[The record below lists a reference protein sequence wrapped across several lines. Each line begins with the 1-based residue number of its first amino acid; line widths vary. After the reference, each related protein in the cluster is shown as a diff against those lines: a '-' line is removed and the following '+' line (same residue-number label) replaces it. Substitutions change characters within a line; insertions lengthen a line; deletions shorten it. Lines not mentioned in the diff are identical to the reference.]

1 MLSGFGGCRHWATGK
16 TAGWILALAVLGWG
30 SAHAGEI
37 PAKTQTASF
46 TPPILDSAKQG
57 DQGPEWALPSIL
69 SETEST
75 RYRRLFALQE
85 AGNWAEADRLIHQI
99 KDPVLLG
106 HVLAQRYLHGSYR
119 SKYKELKEWLADYAD
134 LPDAAAIYKLALT
147 RKPANTAAPK
157 APTRVAPPEYDGDD
171 DSGLSKTPAEPTK
184 RLSDAERRKA
194 GVLQQRF
201 RSALKKGG
209 AAAGKI
215 VLLEDDAKKLL
226 SPVEYDRARAAL
238 GQSYFNEGQDEAALE
253 WAGGAVK
260 RSGIW
265 LPDAYWTAGLA
276 AWRLQ
281 RLGVAAQHF
290 EKVATAKGVSPW
302 MASAGAFWAA
312 RTHLRNRQPHKYN
325 EWLGKAATYQRTFYG
340 LLAVR
345 LLGQEPNF
353 RWISPALEGAARAE
367 LEKPG
372 RGRRSLALLQVGET
386 GRAERELRS
395 LATGADVTLA
405 RGILAVAAET
415 GMAGLAMKI
424 NSALYP
430 NGGGYDGA
438 AYPIMDWEPADGFRV
453 DRALILAFIRQES
466 AFNPYAK
473 SWAGAHGLM
482 QLMPR
487 TASFVARDMRLSSAK
502 QKVLFEPEVNLTLG
516 QRYIEMLRDDGK
528 IDGGLFQIVAAWNGG
543 PGNLQKWQRKVDH
556 MDDPLFFIESL
567 PSKETRAFVERVLT
581 NLWIYRNRFGQ
592 PSPSLDAIAAGDW
605 PQYEAL
611 DLDVQIAETNG
622 PKKR

>member
-1 MLSGFGGCRHWATGK
+1 MLSGFGGCRHRVADK
-16 TAGWILALAVLGWG
+16 TARWILALAVFGCG
-30 SAHAGEI
+30 SAHAAEI
-37 PAKTQTASF
+37 PTKTQTASF
-46 TPPILDSAKQG
+46 IPPIVEHSKLS
-57 DQGPEWALPSIL
+57 DQGAEWALPAVL
-69 SETEST
+69 SEAEAG

-85 AGNWAEADRLIHQI
+85 AGNWNEADRLIRQV

-106 HVLAQRYLHGSYR
+106 HLLAQRYVHASYR
-119 SKYKELKEWLADYAD
+119 SKYKELKDWLADYAD
-134 LPDAAAIYKLALT
+134 LPDAAVIYKLALT

-157 APTRVAPPEYDGDD
+157 APTRVAPSEYDGDD
-171 DSGLSKTPAEPTK
+171 DSGLSKTPTEPTK
-184 RLSDAERRKA
+184 RLSEADRRKA
-194 GVLQQRF
+194 ANLQQRF
-201 RSALKKGG
+201 RSALKKS
-209 AAAGKI
+209 AAAGKNL
-215 VLLEDDAKKLL
+215 LLEDDSKKLL

-238 GQSYFNEGQDEAALE
+238 GQSYFNEGQDESALE
-253 WAGGAVK
+253 WAGGAAK
-260 RSGIW
+260 RSGVW

-281 RLGVAAQHF
+281 RLGVAAQYF
-290 EKVATAKGVSPW
+290 EKVAIAKGVSPW
-302 MASAGAFWAA
+302 LASAGAFWAA
-312 RTHLRNRQPHKYN
+312 RAHLRDRHPDRYN

-345 LLGQEPNF
+345 LLGQEPYF
-353 RWISPALEGAARAE
+353 RWTSPILEGAARAE

-395 LATGADVTLA
+395 LAVGADVTLS

-424 NSALYP
+424 NSALHP

-438 AYPIMDWEPADGFRV
+438 AYPVMDWEPEDGFRV

-466 AFNPYAK
+466 AFNPHAK

-487 TASFVARDMRLSSAK
+487 TASFVARNMRLSSAT

-516 QRYIEMLRDDGK
+516 QRYIEILRDDDK

-592 PSPSLDAIAAGDW
+592 PAPSLEAIAAGDW